1 MNLMRN
7 ALEAMAGLEQRALT
21 IIAARAGEKIEI
33 RVADT
38 GPGLP
43 EQVRDRLFEPFVTTK
58 PDGMGVGLSVCRTIV
73 RHTGATQRRRQGR
86 RGHCFRLTIPVAE
99 EPISALNPDG
109 RQMSS
114 ALIDVLRLIC
124 VNDGPEHTRY
134 CSMLRQGQF
143 SGMVGPALKV
153 ETYVA

>member
-73 RHTGATQRRRQGR
+73 EAHGGQLSGEDRAGGGTV
-86 RGHCFRLTIPVAE
+86 FRLTIPVAE
-99 EPISALNPDG
+99 ETN
-109 RQMSS
+109 
-114 ALIDVLRLIC
+114 LRLE
-124 VNDGPEHTRY
+124 P
-134 CSMLRQGQF
+134 
-143 SGMVGPALKV
+143 
-153 ETYVA
+153 